1 MLLKKIQ
8 AHENMHNIQQSKHR
22 S

>member
-1 MLLKKIQ
+1 MIFKTIQ
-8 AHENMHNIQQSKHR
+8 AHENMHNIQQSKDM